1 MGLKGKWNSFKQ
13 DLKQDGK
20 DSKVKA
26 AIKEDPSIKEI
37 INELNIKDIKEL
49 DKWHGMAL
57 EVERLYNIKM
67 NELLETEDKIYWNN
81 IFYFRTK
88 LLFEYY
94 DREIQKIKPLK
105 SKVQLIKK
113 RNELR
118 RFKLADATLLR
129 FIMNVYEEN
138 VL

>member
-1 MGLKGKWNSFKQ
+1 MGLKNVWNEIKQ
-13 DLKQDGK
+13 AGK
-20 DSKVKA
+20 DGLNEGFKA
-26 AIKEDPSIKEI
+26 VVKEDPSVKEI
-37 INELNIKDIKEL
+37 IKELNIKDIKEL
-49 DKWHGMAL
+49 DKWNEMVD

-67 NELLETEDKIYWNN
+67 NELLETENKIYWKN

-105 SKVQLIKK
+105 SKIQLIKK